1 MTDIPFDPVGGSH
14 IPNFQDL
21 KPFQQR
27 NSLMLGDVNFCVVC
41 GNRTKFDRGTAKSF
55 IKTCSPDHS
64 NIIRKKNLDA
74 AMIKKY
80 GVKSAM
86 QVPHIV
92 NLIDR
97 DAVQEK
103 RLATIKRNGGW
114 TFINTPKSIAK
125 TKQTN
130 IQKYGVD
137 CIFKMPYVK
146 DAAIKNAHTPS
157 ANAKRNATNISRYG
171 AVTVL
176 ATQDCIAKTIP
187 LSHSDSANA
196 KRKITMQKRF
206 GGGSPFCDD
215 RVCDKRRQT
224 MISKY
229 GVQNVG
235 ELTRLNDDIVDQMQK
250 LYADGLTDGA
260 IAQQLGIGQSTVS
273 TYLRKL
279 GCVPFQAMVTKPQI
293 IVENMICSI
302 NPDIIVAR
310 NDRTILKPFEID
322 VFIPDYKVGI
332 ELNGAYWHN
341 ETYKNATGHN
351 SHYNKFK
358 LAQNAGIRL
367 LQIFDY
373 ELDDRHLN
381 ILKNILSFQI
391 NGFTS
396 IGARK
401 TVCKVVST
409 KEANNFLQS
418 YHWQGSVGSSVKL
431 GLYHDGKL
439 VQMATFGKARFH
451 KMSWELL
458 RVATCP
464 GYAIMGGLEKL
475 INEFKNCIHCDR
487 IVTYSDNRLFSGQ
500 SFANAGFNKERDNQI
515 GYVWWNK
522 HNGEVLSRYK
532 TTKKKLYRESP
543 DVKHMSE
550 IDIMHQKGFARIF
563 DAGQTRWILSN
574 DT

>member
-196 KRKITMQKRF
+196 KRKIKMKKRF

-250 LYADGLTDGA
+250 LYADGLTKPSA
-260 IAQQLGIGQSTVS
+260 YNFCIWSTISSFNLVS
-273 TYLRKL
+273 SPTFCTPY
-279 GCVPFQAMVTKPQI
+279 FEI
-293 IVENMICSI
+293 IVCLRLSQTLSSQNGDPPPKRFC
-302 NPDIIVAR
+302 IVIFR
-310 NDRTILKPFEID
+310 
-322 VFIPDYKVGI
+322 
-332 ELNGAYWHN
+332 
-341 ETYKNATGHN
+341 
-351 SHYNKFK
+351 
-358 LAQNAGIRL
+358 LAFA
-367 LQIFDY
+367 
-373 ELDDRHLN
+373 
-381 ILKNILSFQI
+381 
-391 NGFTS
+391 
-396 IGARK
+396 
-401 TVCKVVST
+401 
-409 KEANNFLQS
+409 
-418 YHWQGSVGSSVKL
+418 
-431 GLYHDGKL
+431 
-439 VQMATFGKARFH
+439 
-451 KMSWELL
+451 ELL
-458 RVATCP
+458 
-464 GYAIMGGLEKL
+464 
-475 INEFKNCIHCDR
+475 
-487 IVTYSDNRLFSGQ
+487 
-500 SFANAGFNKERDNQI
+500 
-515 GYVWWNK
+515 
-522 HNGEVLSRYK
+522 
-532 TTKKKLYRESP
+532 
-543 DVKHMSE
+543 
-550 IDIMHQKGFARIF
+550 
-563 DAGQTRWILSN
+563 
-574 DT
+574 